1 MAHTFTQLIYHC
13 VFATKGRL
21 NIITPPL
28 AAKLHAYIAAIIRN
42 EIGFV
47 RAIGGTANHIH
58 ILADITA
65 SISVADAVRDIKS
78 RSSGWVRS
86 DIGNRSFGWQEG
98 YGAFSVSASA
108 VDAVKAYIDNQE
120 EHHATR
126 TFEEEFRLLLEK
138 HGIAYE
144 K

>member
-78 RSSGWVRS
+78 
-86 DIGNRSFGWQEG
+86 
-98 YGAFSVSASA
+98 
-108 VDAVKAYIDNQE
+108 
-120 EHHATR
+120 
-126 TFEEEFRLLLEK
+126 
-138 HGIAYE
+138 
-144 K
+144 